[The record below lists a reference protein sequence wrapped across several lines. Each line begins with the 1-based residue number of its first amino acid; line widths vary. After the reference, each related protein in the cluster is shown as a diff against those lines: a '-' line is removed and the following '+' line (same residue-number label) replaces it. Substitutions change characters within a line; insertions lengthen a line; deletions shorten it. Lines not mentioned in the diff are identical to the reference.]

1 MGGLFIPERPDV
13 LQRVYDLRALSPW
26 ALACVICALGK
37 PHVATCEHACHG
49 FKIGG

>member
-26 ALACVICALGK
+26 ALACTANLQVLSSSVRA
-37 PHVATCEHACHG
+37 A
-49 FKIGG
+49 

>member
-26 ALACVICALGK
+26 ALACTANLQVPQVLFSSVRA
-37 PHVATCEHACHG
+37 A
-49 FKIGG
+49 